1 MENGQRKNLESMSEE
16 EIFRILTEGA
26 GPVKKDDLGKL
37 WLGGPGNYIKCGTIE
52 SSRKELDDG

>member
-1 MENGQRKNLESMSEE
+1 MIFESMSEEE

-26 GPVKKDDLGKL
+26 EPVKKEDLGKL

-52 SSRKELDDG
+52 SSRKELNDG